1 MKSKFR
7 FPKQANNGKDL
18 LLCDSSL
25 VFYDFLYTL
34 SFSFNQYLQSQFKN
48 IIAGYCESKIF
59 RSVQNECSSVSTIFS
74 MWYSFQTYFYHS
86 HCHKINYKH
95 NHNRSSNRRCSVRKA
110 VLRNFA
116 KFTGKH
122 LCQSLSIHKI
132 AEVRPATLLKKR
144 FWHRCFPVNFAKC
157 LRTPFLQNT
166 FRRPLPS

>member
-59 RSVQNECSSVSTIFS
+59 RSVQNQCSSVYTIFS
-74 MWYSFQTYFYHS
+74 MYYSFQTYFCHS
-86 HCHKINYKH
+86 HWHKINYKH
-95 NHNRSSNRRCSVRKA
+95 CHNRSSLQRCSVRKD

-122 LCQSLSIHKI
+122 LCQSLSSIK
-132 AEVRPATLLKKR
+132 
-144 FWHRCFPVNFAKC
+144 
-157 LRTPFLQNT
+157 LQASG
-166 FRRPLPS
+166 LQLY